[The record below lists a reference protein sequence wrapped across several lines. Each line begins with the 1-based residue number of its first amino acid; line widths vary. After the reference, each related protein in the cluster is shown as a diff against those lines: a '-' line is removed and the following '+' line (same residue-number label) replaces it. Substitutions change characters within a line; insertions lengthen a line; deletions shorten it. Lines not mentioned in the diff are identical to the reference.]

1 MKIIILQLINFQYF
15 CSRKMGALG
24 SEAAD
29 RVSDGHAKKLGKG
42 MSPTNTVGIL
52 IYYFPFNFQ
61 ILTID
66 HKYWSTSL
74 FSILFHYQM
83 VYSSGLLSEQ
93 YRAKICNSPKYFI
106 PYIPVMLHIYVLRY
120 QYWFQYI
127 HMHSIY
133 IVFHNVLATCICFS
147 RSIISFWATNF
158 HEFMLTFISK
168 KWTFAFSPC

>member
-1 MKIIILQLINFQYF
+1 MSMKIMILQLINFQYF

-66 HKYWSTSL
+66 HKY
-74 FSILFHYQM
+74 
-83 VYSSGLLSEQ
+83 
-93 YRAKICNSPKYFI
+93 
-106 PYIPVMLHIYVLRY
+106 
-120 QYWFQYI
+120 
-127 HMHSIY
+127 
-133 IVFHNVLATCICFS
+133 
-147 RSIISFWATNF
+147 
-158 HEFMLTFISK
+158 
-168 KWTFAFSPC
+168 

>member
-1 MKIIILQLINFQYF
+1 MIIIQLINFQYF

-66 HKYWSTSL
+66 HKYWSTSNII
-74 FSILFHYQM
+74 SNIMIFHYQM

-106 PYIPVMLHIYVLRY
+106 PYIPVKFMTSL
-120 QYWFQYI
+120 FE
-127 HMHSIY
+127 SI
-133 IVFHNVLATCICFS
+133 FHYGI
-147 RSIISFWATNF
+147 
-158 HEFMLTFISK
+158 TFIY
-168 KWTFAFSPC
+168 PRYI